1 MAVKEVIGDCEL
13 WLGDARELVPSL
25 RFDAVATDPPFGM
38 AFRSNHRLK
47 RYAAIANDGTTE
59 LLEWACAIPVRHS
72 RYVWMRWDN
81 LPSVPMPRSLITWVK
96 NNHSMGDLEHE
107 HARQTEV
114 CAFYKGP
121 DHCWPS
127 YRPTDVI
134 RADRTGNN
142 FHPTEKPVP
151 LMCAVVEWTLG
162 TVLDPFMGSGT
173 TGVACAR
180 LGRKF
185 IGIEIDPE
193 HFATAC
199 RRIEKAYAQGD
210 LFIAP
215 PSPAVQED
223 LPL

>member
-1 MAVKEVIGDCEL
+1 MAVKEVIGGCEL
-13 WLGDARELVPSL
+13 WLSDCREVIDGLS
-25 RFDAVATDPPFGM
+25 FDSVATDPPFGM
-38 AFRSNHRLK
+38 NFQSNHRLEK
-47 RYAAIANDGTTE
+47 HAKIASDDTAE
-59 LLEWACAIPVRHS
+59 LLRWACEIEVRHS

-81 LPSVPMPRSLITWVK
+81 LRDVPMPRSLITWVK

-121 DHCWPS
+121 EHSWPS
-127 YRPTDVI
+127 YRPNDVI
-134 RADRTGNN
+134 KANRTGNN

-151 LMCAVVEWTLG
+151 LMCEVVSWTAG

-185 IGIEIDPE
+185 IGIEIDE
-193 HFATAC
+193 THFAAAC
-199 RRIEKAYAQGD
+199 KRIEKAYAQGD

-215 PSPAVQED
+215 PPKPEQQGMD
-223 LPL
+223 L